1 MKKHFT
7 SPKYFFML
15 WILLLASN
23 PVQCNVSP
31 VNIGFF
37 NFIKSPF
44 SKTFTAPEDEKHRV
58 WLNLT
63 NDQGLFKQILIGYIP
78 GATNGWDHNY
88 DALTMDANKYAD
100 FYSINEDRK
109 LVIQGRAVPFN
120 PADSIPL
127 GYRSSIMGDLKISID
142 HADGNLTDADIY
154 LQDNQTGITHN
165 LKSSPYTF
173 STLIGTFND
182 RFVIKYASKN
192 LGLNEF
198 KTISDTFTVVSKG
211 KIITLRSTDK
221 TLREVN
227 VFDVTGKLLY
237 SNQKIGARQLEIH
250 SIYSGTQVL
259 VVKTTLDNGDIIT
272 RKVLF

>member
-31 VNIGFF
+31 VSIGFF
-37 NFIKSPF
+37 NFKKSPS
-44 SKTFTAPEDEKHRV
+44 SKTFAPPEEEKHRV

-120 PADSIPL
+120 PADTIPL
-127 GYRSSIMGDLKISID
+127 GYRSTIMGNLKISID

-165 LKSSPYTF
+165 LKSGPYTF
-173 STLIGTFND
+173 STLTGTFND
-182 RFVIKYASKN
+182 RFVIKYAGKN
-192 LGLNEF
+192 LGVNES
-198 KTISDTFTVVSKG
+198 KTIADTFTVVSKG
-211 KIITLRSTDK
+211 KIIILRSTDK

-227 VFDVTGKLLY
+227 VFDITGKLLY
-237 SNQKIGARQLEIH
+237 SNQKIGDRQLEIH
-250 SIYSGTQVL
+250 SICSSTQVL
-259 VVKTTLDNGDIIT
+259 VVKTTLENGDIIA